1 MKPYQIIIIVAVVI
15 LLGVIVLPLFNRQQ
29 FRRLPYDQQILAI
42 MKQANKLVFW
52 KNISHGRAGSLFFV
66 KNKRKILVYPWV
78 INENGQMLITKEN
91 PFDKWDYP
99 EEHEPL
105 SADEIKQAR
114 EELYAYADKS
124 AVKIVFNDPLKRTK
138 QSKNHSPV

>member
-114 EELYAYADKS
+114 EELCAYADKS
-124 AVKIVFNDPLKRTK
+124 AVKIVFNDPFKENEAK
-138 QSKNHSPV
+138 

>member
-91 PFDKWDYP
+91 LFDKWDYP

-124 AVKIVFNDPLKRTK
+124 AVKIVFNDPFKENEAK
-138 QSKNHSPV
+138 

>member
-1 MKPYQIIIIVAVVI
+1 MKPYQIIIIIIAVVA
-15 LLGVIVLPLFNRQQ
+15 LLGAVVLPLFNRQQ

-52 KNISHGRAGSLFFV
+52 KNISRGRAGSLFFV

-124 AVKIVFNDPLKRTK
+124 AVKIVFNDPFKENEAK
-138 QSKNHSPV
+138 

>member
-114 EELYAYADKS
+114 EELYTYADKS
-124 AVKIVFNDPLKRTK
+124 AVKIVFNDPFKENEAK
-138 QSKNHSPV
+138 

>member
-42 MKQANKLVFW
+42 MKQANELVFW

-124 AVKIVFNDPLKRTK
+124 AVKIVFNDPFKENK
-138 QSKNHSPV
+138 AK

>member
-1 MKPYQIIIIVAVVI
+1 MKPYQIIIIIAVVV

-29 FRRLPYDQQILAI
+29 FRHLPYDQQILAI

-52 KNISHGRAGSLFFV
+52 KNISCGRSGSLFFV

-78 INENGQMLITKEN
+78 INENGQMEITKEN

-99 EEHEPL
+99 EEQEPL
-105 SADEIKQAR
+105 TAEEIGQAR
-114 EELYAYADKS
+114 DELYAYSDKS
-124 AVKIVFNDPLKRTK
+124 VVKIVFNDPFKENEAK
-138 QSKNHSPV
+138 

>member
-99 EEHEPL
+99 E
-105 SADEIKQAR
+105 DR
-114 EELYAYADKS
+114 KS
-124 AVKIVFNDPLKRTK
+124 VV
-138 QSKNHSPV
+138 

>member
-105 SADEIKQAR
+105 SADEIKKAR

-124 AVKIVFNDPLKRTK
+124 AVKIVFNDPFKENEAK
-138 QSKNHSPV
+138 

>member
-1 MKPYQIIIIVAVVI
+1 MKPYQIIVIVAVVI

-124 AVKIVFNDPLKRTK
+124 AVKIVFNDPFKENEAK
-138 QSKNHSPV
+138 

>member
-52 KNISHGRAGSLFFV
+52 KYFPRQGW
-66 KNKRKILVYPWV
+66 K
-78 INENGQMLITKEN
+78 
-91 PFDKWDYP
+91 PF
-99 EEHEPL
+99 L
-105 SADEIKQAR
+105 C
-114 EELYAYADKS
+114 
-124 AVKIVFNDPLKRTK
+124 
-138 QSKNHSPV
+138 

>member
-124 AVKIVFNDPLKRTK
+124 TVKIVFNDPFKENEAK
-138 QSKNHSPV
+138 

>member
-52 KNISHGRAGSLFFV
+52 KHISHGRAGSLFFV

-124 AVKIVFNDPLKRTK
+124 AVKIVFNDPFKENEAK
-138 QSKNHSPV
+138 

>member
-1 MKPYQIIIIVAVVI
+1 MNKPYQIIIIVAVVI

-124 AVKIVFNDPLKRTK
+124 AVKIVFNDPFKENEAK
-138 QSKNHSPV
+138 

>member
-42 MKQANKLVFW
+42 MKQANKLLFW

-124 AVKIVFNDPLKRTK
+124 AVKIVFNDPFKENEAK
-138 QSKNHSPV
+138 

>member
-52 KNISHGRAGSLFFV
+52 KNISRGRAGSLFFV

-124 AVKIVFNDPLKRTK
+124 AVKIVFNDPFKENEAK
-138 QSKNHSPV
+138 

>member
-1 MKPYQIIIIVAVVI
+1 MKPYQIIIIAAVVI

-124 AVKIVFNDPLKRTK
+124 AVKIVFNDPFKENEAK
-138 QSKNHSPV
+138 

>member
-52 KNISHGRAGSLFFV
+52 KNITPGRAGSLFFV

-124 AVKIVFNDPLKRTK
+124 AVKIVFNDPFEENEAK
-138 QSKNHSPV
+138 

>member
-78 INENGQMLITKEN
+78 INENGQMLIIKEN

-114 EELYAYADKS
+114 EELYAYSDKS
-124 AVKIVFNDPLKRTK
+124 AVKIVFNDPFKENEAK
-138 QSKNHSPV
+138 

>member
-114 EELYAYADKS
+114 EELYDYADKS
-124 AVKIVFNDPLKRTK
+124 AVKIVFNDPFKENEAK
-138 QSKNHSPV
+138 

>member
-99 EEHEPL
+99 EEYEPL
-105 SADEIKQAR
+105 NADEIKQAR

-124 AVKIVFNDPLKRTK
+124 AVKIVFNDPFKENEAK
-138 QSKNHSPV
+138 

>member
-105 SADEIKQAR
+105 SSDEIKQAR

-124 AVKIVFNDPLKRTK
+124 AVKIVFNDPFKENEAK
-138 QSKNHSPV
+138 

>member
-78 INENGQMLITKEN
+78 LNENGQMLITKEN

-124 AVKIVFNDPLKRTK
+124 AVKIVFNDPFEENEAK
-138 QSKNHSPV
+138 

>member
-29 FRRLPYDQQILAI
+29 FRRLSYDQQILAI

-124 AVKIVFNDPLKRTK
+124 AVKIVFNDPFKENEAK
-138 QSKNHSPV
+138 

>member
-52 KNISHGRAGSLFFV
+52 TNISHGRAGSLFFV

-124 AVKIVFNDPLKRTK
+124 AVKIVFNDPFKENEAK
-138 QSKNHSPV
+138 

>member
-124 AVKIVFNDPLKRTK
+124 AVKIVFNDPFKENK
-138 QSKNHSPV
+138 AK

>member
-124 AVKIVFNDPLKRTK
+124 AVKIVFNDPFKENEAK
-138 QSKNHSPV
+138 

>member
-1 MKPYQIIIIVAVVI
+1 MKPYQIIIIIAVVV

-29 FRRLPYDQQILAI
+29 FRHLPYDQQILAI

-52 KNISHGRAGSLFFV
+52 KNISCGRSGSLFFV

-78 INENGQMLITKEN
+78 INENGQMEITKEN

-99 EEHEPL
+99 EEQEPL
-105 SADEIKQAR
+105 TAEEIGQAR
-114 EELYAYADKS
+114 DELYAYSDKS
-124 AVKIVFNDPLKRTK
+124 AVKIVFNDPFKENEAK
-138 QSKNHSPV
+138 

>member
-15 LLGVIVLPLFNRQQ
+15 LPGVIVLPLFNRQQ

-124 AVKIVFNDPLKRTK
+124 AVKIVFNDPFKENEAK
-138 QSKNHSPV
+138 

>member
-78 INENGQMLITKEN
+78 INENGQMLIIKEN

-124 AVKIVFNDPLKRTK
+124 AVKIVFNDPFKENEAK
-138 QSKNHSPV
+138 